1 MRFLGKV
8 ALDQIPLGGTG
19 MHGIKC
25 TCLEDEPYPCIWHGY
40 DNRNSE
46 EILILDFDTGDHQ
59 TFVRSSNEE
68 FRTSKWMEVKSMDGM
83 CDPVDK
89 RREECAVKEAQKER
103 KLGADYMRQ
112 RHGLVES
119 REPAYRPVGGKKKG
133 KY

>member
-1 MRFLGKV
+1 MTLNEGF
-8 ALDQIPLGGTG
+8 
-19 MHGIKC
+19 
-25 TCLEDEPYPCIWHGY
+25 
-40 DNRNSE
+40 E
-46 EILILDFDTGDHQ
+46 EFVSWYCERQVPIIQVVGNQ
-59 TFVRSSNEE
+59 TFLRMAYPE
-68 FRTSKWMEVKSMDGM
+68 FRFVKYEEVKSMDGM

-103 KLGADYMRQ
+103 KLGADYMRI

>member
-1 MRFLGKV
+1 MMTL
-8 ALDQIPLGGTG
+8 
-19 MHGIKC
+19 C
-25 TCLEDEPYPCIWHGY
+25 
-40 DNRNSE
+40 
-46 EILILDFDTGDHQ
+46 EILLGSSTEYIDLGFGPM
-59 TFVRSSNEE
+59 VRVSNEE
-68 FRTSKWMEVKSMDGM
+68 FRTSEWRWRNMDGM

-103 KLGADYMRQ
+103 KLGADYMRI

>member
-1 MRFLGKV
+1 MTQNVEEFVRCYYESQV
-8 ALDQIPLGGTG
+8 P
-19 MHGIKC
+19 GIQVV
-25 TCLEDEPYPCIWHGY
+25 DEQVFVRIPYP
-40 DNRNSE
+40 
-46 EILILDFDTGDHQ
+46 
-59 TFVRSSNEE
+59 E
-68 FRTSKWMEVKSMDGM
+68 FRFVKWMEVKFMDGM

>member
-1 MRFLGKV
+1 
-8 ALDQIPLGGTG
+8 
-19 MHGIKC
+19 
-25 TCLEDEPYPCIWHGY
+25 
-40 DNRNSE
+40 
-46 EILILDFDTGDHQ
+46 
-59 TFVRSSNEE
+59 
-68 FRTSKWMEVKSMDGM
+68 MDGM

-103 KLGADYMRQ
+103 KLGADYMRI

>member
-1 MRFLGKV
+1 MTRYKGWTDVNFVEFPIGRFIRY
-8 ALDQIPLGGTG
+8 A
-19 MHGIKC
+19 
-25 TCLEDEPYPCIWHGY
+25 
-40 DNRNSE
+40 N
-46 EILILDFDTGDHQ
+46 EIQ
-59 TFVRSSNEE
+59 
-68 FRTSKWMEVKSMDGM
+68 RTSKWMEVKSMDGM

-103 KLGADYMRQ
+103 KVGADYMRQ